1 MLCLQVGMRLHQRNY
16 ERVRACWDAWQ
27 LRMLQAQEQRR
38 QAILWNAAAA
48 FREKELLV
56 AGVQAFRRSVA
67 DAREQR
73 RLRLLQAKLFAEWR
87 QLAATSGEAPRLPTT
102 SLYDPHAR
110 RLTCQ
115 PDA

>member
-1 MLCLQVGMRLHQRNY
+1 MLRLQVDVRLHQRNY

-27 LRMLQAQEQRR
+27 LWVLQAQEQRR

-56 AGVQAFRRSVA
+56 AGVQAFRLSVV

-73 RLRLLQAKLFAEWR
+73 RLRLLQAELFSEWR
-87 QLAATSGEAPRLPTT
+87 QLAATSGEAAHHLPCTT
-102 SLYDPHAR
+102 HMPAG
-110 RLTCQ
+110 
-115 PDA
+115 